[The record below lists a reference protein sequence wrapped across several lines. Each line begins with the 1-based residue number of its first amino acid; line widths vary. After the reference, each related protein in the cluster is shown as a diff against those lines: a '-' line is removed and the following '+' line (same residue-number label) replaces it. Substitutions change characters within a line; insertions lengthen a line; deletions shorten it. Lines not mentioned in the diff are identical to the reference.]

1 MNSNDCQTHKIYI
14 TARLVQ
20 KWYSDM
26 RWYIYI
32 YIYIYTQI
40 SYSLDTDKY
49 LNAFCRGYKINR
61 GFGLS
66 CC

>member
-32 YIYIYTQI
+32 YIPKLAIALT
-40 SYSLDTDKY
+40 L
-49 LNAFCRGYKINR
+49 INI
-61 GFGLS
+61 
-66 CC
+66 